1 VYCTPIEPNYTPKRI
16 VPFLVRTRSSAA
28 FVAIIRWI
36 SAEAARMLPSPIA
49 TLRRR
54 FEESDFG
61 RRWTEAG
68 GWPGAVGVAWRRYYL
83 RALMRWPRSGWRER
97 RTVRAVLRSGRWG
110 GYPFPGPWTRRF
122 SRAFASMHAVPHVI
136 PASSGATA
144 LLAAYQSLGLMPGDE
159 VVVPALT
166 FSATATA
173 AHLLGLRVAFVDID
187 PLTLC
192 LDHRLVEA
200 AIGPHTR
207 AIVAVHLGDSMPDM
221 DALLEIARRRGLR
234 LVEDCAHAHGAS
246 WQGRPAG
253 GLGDVGCFSF
263 QTGKLMSSGE
273 GGAITTQNDGLAAT
287 CVATVDCGRVHGGLP
302 DQSRLGINLRLTEL
316 QAALLSCAAERF
328 GRENAVRQ
336 RRMESLRDQLGSVE
350 GIRLPRR
357 DPRMTSRP
365 AYAFQMLYLPEACG
379 GVPRERFVAD
389 LCDAGFPATP
399 SWYQPV
405 YRSPEYGRLDPRT
418 PAPPAAPACPV
429 AESVATTSLVWI
441 PHPFF
446 LGPQRHITRLART
459 VARLIDSYRHHGRAG
474 DSP

>member
-1 VYCTPIEPNYTPKRI
+1 M
-16 VPFLVRTRSSAA
+16 SSTAA
-28 FVAIIRWI
+28 IRGNLRGMVAKPG
-36 SAEAARMLPSPIA
+36 RMLPSPIA

-54 FEESDFG
+54 LEESDLG

-68 GWPGAVGVAWRRYYL
+68 GWPRAVGVAWRSYYL
-83 RALMRWPRSGWRER
+83 RRLMRWPRSGWRER
-97 RTVRAVLRSGRWG
+97 RAVRSVLRSGRWG
-110 GYPFPGPWTRRF
+110 GYPFPGPWTQRF
-122 SRAFASMHAVPHVI
+122 SRAFASLHAVPHVI
-136 PASSGATA
+136 ASSSGATA
-144 LLAAYQSLGLMPGDE
+144 LLAAYQSVGLMPGDE
-159 VVVPALT
+159 VLVPAPT

-187 PLTLC
+187 PLTLS

-200 AIGPHTR
+200 AITPHTR
-207 AIVAVHLGDSMPDM
+207 AIVAVHLGDAMPDM

-273 GGAITTQNDGLAAT
+273 GGAITTHDDGLAAT
-287 CVATVDCGRVHGGLP
+287 CRATVDCGRVHGGLP

-316 QAALLSCAAERF
+316 QAALLVCAAERF
-328 GRENAVRQ
+328 GREHALRQ

-357 DPRMTSRP
+357 DPRMTARP

-379 GVPRERFVAD
+379 GVPRERFLAD
-389 LCDAGFPATP
+389 LRAAGFPATP

-405 YRSPEYGRLDPRT
+405 YRSPEYGRLDPRF
-418 PAPPAAPACPV
+418 PAPVAAPACPV
-429 AESVATTSLVWI
+429 AEWAATTSLVWI

-459 VARLIDSYRHHGRAG
+459 VAQLVDSYRRHGQAG
-474 DSP
+474 GFP